1 MKIVNGMYPSN
12 PLTMGNAMFNPY
24 YSAVQNPIVPNYPV
38 VQQQTAV
45 QRKVECVNGKE
56 SAYTFPM
63 GPNSSVILV
72 DNLSPKIFFV
82 TTDAS
87 GYKAVKTFKIIPDE
101 EETSQAIEAEGSI
114 VKDDSVQELME
125 RLNKLEER
133 MADYE
138 QSNGAGQS
146 NSKSFNTVKSS
157 DGDVKPND
165 RNGQNSKGS
174 NGSNQS
180 NGSK

>member
-1 MKIVNGMYPSN
+1 MNNMYPVN
-12 PLTMGNAMFNPY
+12 PLSMGNTMFNPY
-24 YSAVQNPIVPNYPV
+24 YNSVQNPIIPNYPV
-38 VQQQTAV
+38 VQQQTAIP

-63 GPNSSVILV
+63 GANSSVILV
-72 DNLSPKIFFV
+72 DNLSPRIFFV

-87 GYKAVKTFKIIPDE
+87 GYKAVKPFKIIPEDDDP
-101 EETSQAIEAEGSI
+101 TSQPIEAEGTVS
-114 VKDDSVQELME
+114 KENPVQELTE

-133 MADYE
+133 MNGYE
-138 QSNGAGQS
+138 QSD
-146 NSKSFNTVKSS
+146 SKPSYSGKSS
-157 DGDVKPND
+157 DGDAKSND
-165 RNGQNSKGS
+165 RNGQSSKGS